1 MLIFLFK
8 KNKNNTWLIVLG
20 LTLLLRRETSSLPF
34 VFLDRRQSSLCYG
47 FSQCQASDPRS
58 QSNTHNPSPQSATN
72 SYTITNLNN
81 QAIVPSFNASR
92 TTHRATLV
100 VIITAIAICFND
112 RSSPTDKSFQLL
124 ICGQSCKFH
133 ATERLARRRGQCL
146 NLGHSRLTSVC
157 RVGITIVTHV

>member
-1 MLIFLFK
+1 MVNSLRLDAAPPTGNQLSSFCLSRSSPVLSLF
-8 KNKNNTWLIVLG
+8 W
-20 LTLLLRRETSSLPF
+20 
-34 VFLDRRQSSLCYG
+34 VFPVSGQR
-47 FSQCQASDPRS
+47 PRS

-124 ICGQSCKFH
+124 TFRQSCKFH
-133 ATERLARRRGQCL
+133 ATERLARRREQCL

-157 RVGITIVTHV
+157 RVGITIVPHV